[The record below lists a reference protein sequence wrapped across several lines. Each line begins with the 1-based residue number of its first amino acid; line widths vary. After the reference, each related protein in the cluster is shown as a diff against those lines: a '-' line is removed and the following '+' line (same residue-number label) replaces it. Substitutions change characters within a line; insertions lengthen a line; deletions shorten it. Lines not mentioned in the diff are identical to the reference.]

1 MRFCGWVLIVGKV
14 LVVWYIFVKIF
25 VGGGV
30 EVEGFVVVLV
40 CFVFCGSIG
49 SFLGFIYIF

>member
-1 MRFCGWVLIVGKV
+1 MRLCGWVPTVGKV
-14 LVVWYIFVKIF
+14 LVVWHTFVKTF

-30 EVEGFVVVLV
+30 EVEGFVVALV

-49 SFLGFIYIF
+49 SSLGFIHTS